1 MCYLSLEEIIALH
14 AKVTAQSGGILGLRD
29 RGALES
35 AVAQPEMTFGGDDLY
50 PTVAEQAAA
59 LGHSLIQNHPF
70 LDGNK
75 RVGHAAIEVFLV
87 LNGYEISAPV
97 DEQEQIIL
105 TLANGRMSRVELG
118 EWLKGSSVI
127 FELINKHLKMNS
139 TAARLQALP

>member
-1 MCYLSLEEIIALH
+1 MHYLSVEEIVTLH
-14 AKVTAQSGGILGLRD
+14 AKIVAQSGGILGLRD

-35 AVAQPEMTFGGDDLY
+35 VVAQPEMTFDGDDLY
-50 PTVAEQAAA
+50 QTMAEKAAA

-75 RVGHAAIEVFLV
+75 RVGHAAMEVFLV

-105 TLANGRMSRVELG
+105 TVAIGGMSRAEFG
-118 EWLKGSSVI
+118 EWLKRKAVQSPP
-127 FELINKHLKMNS
+127 N
-139 TAARLQALP
+139 P